1 MKKYT
6 FSVTRILTNI
16 YEIDGIDEKN
26 ARILLD
32 DKLDDELNFDDYVQA
47 DTEITLIEVSDRPS
61 HSVYLYGDD
70 LIVDTANGR
79 ASINLSKIIDDLCA
93 KAEGGNE

>member
-6 FSVTRILTNI
+6 FSVTQILTNT
-16 YEIDGIDEKN
+16 YEIDGIDEEN

-32 DKLDDELNFDDYVQA
+32 DKLDDELNFDDYTVS

-70 LIVDTANGR
+70 LIVDTAKGR

-93 KAEGGNE
+93 KADGGNE